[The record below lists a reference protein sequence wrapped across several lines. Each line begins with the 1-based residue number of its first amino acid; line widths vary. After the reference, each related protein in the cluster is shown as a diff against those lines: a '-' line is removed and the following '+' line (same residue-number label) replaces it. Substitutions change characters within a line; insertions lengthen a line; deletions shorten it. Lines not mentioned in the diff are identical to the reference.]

1 MKGFRI
7 VAIKTG
13 KKEKSSS
20 TFNGKT
26 VTLNPLKILE
36 ANTIYSFDSQIN
48 FNTDELTDATV
59 LNTDVN
65 LYDTKIG
72 KNNLPINI
80 NAIVGKNGSGKSS
93 LIELLYWA
101 NYNIGAALGILI
113 NEKTGRKYK
122 PYKIVD
128 LEILYSTNNNE
139 FIRLIVKDNNVQKQY
154 LKVEKNRLIPENTPS
169 ILTDRIELQ
178 DFFYSIVVNYSQHA
192 LNSNEVGNW
201 IIPLFHK
208 NDGYQTPIVLNP
220 MRDEGNIDINKENKL
235 LKSRLIA
242 NLLERVAEDNI
253 ENSLRNII
261 DGKYATKL
269 ILKFKKKEYIKA
281 EINDYEDVNTAK
293 IINAVSKYFDYHL
306 TIEKLNENEFLNLC
320 FLELIRKLDKVSSK
334 YRPFKRY
341 RRKEDGTLK
350 DIDAFIRKIHKN
362 NSHIVFKVK
371 GIILYMKHFDLIFG
385 ESASNWNKT
394 VKLDIHDLSERIATV
409 QENYWINTSMFVPPK
424 LFDVEI
430 ILNEDLLMDSL
441 SSGEKQR
448 IHSVSSIVYHIINL
462 NSVNKL
468 KKSTT
473 LEEEYFGYQYINLIL
488 DEIELYYH
496 PEWQRLY
503 FSELLAYLSKI
514 NPDNIDEIN
523 GLNIMVLTHSPFILS
538 DIPQEKII
546 RIDEGIS
553 KPMGIKTFGANIH
566 DLLDSS
572 FFMKSTNG
580 EFANS
585 KINEILE
592 LYYKY
597 KLAKNSKEKY
607 NLEAEFRVNEE
618 LFNYVISNIGE
629 DVIRNVLKNH
639 FDYLKDAFNHSEKLN
654 LL

>member
-1 MKGFRI
+1 MSGFRL

-20 TFNGKT
+20 TINGKT
-26 VTLNPLKILE
+26 ITLNPLKILK
-36 ANTIYSFDSQIN
+36 ANTIYSFNSQIT
-48 FNTDELTDATV
+48 FNSDDLI
-59 LNTDVN
+59 DVTIFDSGIN
-65 LYDTKIG
+65 LYDTVIG
-72 KNNLPINI
+72 KKKLPINI

-113 NEKTGRKYK
+113 KEKTGRKYM

-128 LEILYSTNNNE
+128 LEILYAINKND
-139 FIRLIVKDNNVQKQY
+139 FIRLIVKDSIVQKQY
-154 LKVEKNRLIPENTPS
+154 LKVENNELVPISIPS
-169 ILTDRIELQ
+169 KITDRIELH
-178 DFFYSIVVNYSQHA
+178 DFFYSIVINYSQHA

-208 NDGYQTPIVLNP
+208 NDGYQTPIVINP
-220 MRDEGNIDINKENKL
+220 MRTEGNIDINRENNL

-242 NLLERVAEDNI
+242 NLIEIVDEDNI
-253 ENSLRNII
+253 ENSLRNVI

-269 ILKFKKKEYIKA
+269 VLKFKKKQYIKT
-281 EINDYEDVNTAK
+281 EIDDCEITTK
-293 IINAVSKYFDYHL
+293 IINALSKYFNCHL
-306 TIEKLNENEFLNLC
+306 TIEKLNEDEFLNLC
-320 FLELIRKLDKVSSK
+320 FVELKLKLNKISYK
-334 YRPFKRY
+334 YRPFYRY
-341 RRKEDGTLK
+341 RRKEDGTFK
-350 DIDAFIRKIHKN
+350 DVDAFMRKIYKS
-362 NSHIVFKVK
+362 NSHIIFKVK
-371 GIILYMKHFDLIFG
+371 GIILYMKYFDLIFG
-385 ESASNWNKT
+385 NDAADWNNT
-394 VKLDIHDLSERIATV
+394 VKLDIQKLSERIATIK
-409 QENYWINTSMFVPPK
+409 EDYWINTSMFVPPK

-430 ILNEDLLMDSL
+430 ILNDDLSMDSL

-448 IHSVSSIVYHIINL
+448 IHSISSIVYHIINL
-462 NSVNKL
+462 NSVNKI
-468 KKSTT
+468 KKSAK
-473 LEEEYFGYQYINLIL
+473 LEEEYFGYRYINLIL

-503 FSELLAYLSKI
+503 FSELLTYLSRI
-514 NPDNIDEIN
+514 NPGNIDEID

-546 RIDEGIS
+546 RIDEGIPKS
-553 KPMGIKTFGANIH
+553 MGIKTFGANIYE
-566 DLLDSS
+566 LLDSS

-597 KLAKNSKEKY
+597 KLAKNKDQKDI
-607 NLEAEFRVNEE
+607 LEAEFRENEE
-618 LFNYVISNIGE
+618 LFNFVISNIGE

-639 FDYLKDAFNHSEKLN
+639 FDYLKDAFNHLKKFNSL
-654 LL
+654 